1 MKKILILSLL
11 CTLNHLH
18 AQIIHE
24 QKIPSEIEKVTVF
37 LTGGEVLRTAKV
49 NLKKGRNKLIFTRI
63 SSVADDKSAQF
74 SSPSKY
80 NLVSVSS
87 EVDYLT
93 FIDNNPKIKTI
104 KDSLEIINEVIV
116 EMNNEK
122 AAFNEEKQ
130 LLLTNRNIKGNQANL
145 SVEELKAMAEYFRTR
160 IMAINKTL
168 TQYDRDIQKL
178 NTQKY
183 RYNNQLNELNYE
195 ETVKSNQIIV
205 IIDSE
210 ISQSTDVKL
219 KYVVSNCGWQANY
232 DLAAKDVNGKI
243 NLKYKAK
250 VYNNTGVDWNEIDVT
265 LSTSDPNLTAS
276 APVLTPWYLN
286 YNSLHNQN
294 DYYKGKEE
302 YVVPQR
308 NEFKKYYQNASTP
321 KINSQLNGLFLDG
334 NSISQTEDYWNGGTR
349 NPNMTFTTI
358 EVSELSTEFEIEKK
372 YTIPADSKPY
382 LVEVND
388 HDLDATFSH
397 KAVPK
402 LDRDAFLLANIV
414 GWEKLDLVPGP
425 TNVYFADTYVGESY
439 INTRNVGDTLR
450 LSFGRDN
457 RILIKRKLLEE
468 FSDKKVV
475 GSNRKDNYMYEIT
488 LKNNRDISVT
498 IDLFDQIPI
507 SQDSDISVTVDES
520 SNAEY
525 SETTGK
531 LVWKVSLNP
540 SEVKKYKIGFTI
552 KYPKDK
558 KIQVRKYRSVAA
570 PSF

>member
-1 MKKILILSLL
+1 MKKIVTL
-11 CTLNHLH
+11 CLCLAFGLAN
-18 AQIIHE
+18 AQVVHE

-49 NLKKGRNKLIFTRI
+49 DIKKGRNKLIFTRI
-63 SSVADDKSAQF
+63 STVADHKSAQF
-74 SSPSKY
+74 NSSSKY

-93 FIDNNPKIKTI
+93 FIENNPRIKTI
-104 KDSLEIINEVIV
+104 QDSLKIINAEIV
-116 EMNNEK
+116 DLNNEK
-122 AAFNEEKQ
+122 AAYNEEKQ

-168 TQYDRDIQKL
+168 TKYDTDIQAL
-178 NTQKY
+178 NNQKY
-183 RYNNQLNELNYE
+183 RYNNQLNELNYQ

-205 IIDSE
+205 IVDSE
-210 ISQSTDVKL
+210 TSQSMNVEL

-232 DLAAKDVNGKI
+232 DLAAEDVNGKI

-250 VYNNTGVDWNEIDVT
+250 VYNNTGVDWNDIDVT

-276 APVLTPWYLN
+276 APILTPWYLN

-294 DYYKGKEE
+294 DYYKGNE

-321 KINSQLNGLFLDG
+321 QINNQLNGLFLDG
-334 NSISQTEDYWNGGTR
+334 NVQLQTEDYWNGGTR

-388 HDLDATFSH
+388 HDLNATFSH

-475 GSNRKDNYMYEIT
+475 GNNRKDNYVYEIT
-488 LKNNRDISVT
+488 LKNNRDIPVT

-507 SQDSDISVTVDES
+507 SQDSDISVTVDETS
-520 SNAEY
+520 GADYN
-525 SETTGK
+525 ETTGK

-540 SEVKKYKIGFTI
+540 AEVKKYKIGFTI

-570 PSF
+570 PKF